1 MMNNLKLQFFW
12 GFFLILY
19 LPMQMK
25 HKKIIINKS
34 KFNIIVE
41 RLSHQLI
48 ENHGDFKE
56 TVLIGIQ
63 PRGTHLCNRIHQ
75 NLSSLLSNQNIKV
88 GNLDITF
95 YRDDFRRRQDP
106 LEPQAMDID
115 FSIEGKHVILIDD
128 VLYTGRSVRA
138 AMDALMAF
146 GRPKSVEL
154 TVFIDRRFSRHLPIQ
169 PNYVGQKVDTIASE
183 KVIVEWEE
191 ISGKDQVILL
201 NSEK

>member
-1 MMNNLKLQFFW
+1 
-12 GFFLILY
+12 
-19 LPMQMK
+19 MK
-25 HKKIIINKS
+25 EKKIIINKS

-48 ENHGDFKE
+48 ENHGDFKD

-63 PRGTHLCNRIHQ
+63 PRGTHLSNRIHKK
-75 NLSSLLSNQNIKV
+75 LSSLIANTEIKV

-95 YRDDFRRRQDP
+95 YRDDFRRRKDP
-106 LEPQAMDID
+106 LEPQAIDID
-115 FSIEGKHVILIDD
+115 FSIEGKHVVLIDD
-128 VLYTGRSVRA
+128 VLYTGRSVRS

-154 TVFIDRRFSRHLPIQ
+154 IVFIDRRFSRHLPIQ

-191 ISGKDQVILL
+191 TSGKDQVILI
-201 NSEK
+201 NTEQ

>member
-1 MMNNLKLQFFW
+1 M
-12 GFFLILY
+12 
-19 LPMQMK
+19 
-25 HKKIIINKS
+25 
-34 KFNIIVE
+34 
-41 RLSHQLI
+41 
-48 ENHGDFKE
+48 
-56 TVLIGIQ
+56 
-63 PRGTHLCNRIHQ
+63 
-75 NLSSLLSNQNIKV
+75 
-88 GNLDITF
+88 
-95 YRDDFRRRQDP
+95 
-106 LEPQAMDID
+106 
-115 FSIEGKHVILIDD
+115 ILIDD

-191 ISGKDQVILL
+191 INGNDQVILL

>member
-1 MMNNLKLQFFW
+1 
-12 GFFLILY
+12 
-19 LPMQMK
+19 MQMK
-25 HKKIIINKS
+25 HKIVINKS

-48 ENHGDFKE
+48 ENHGNFKE

-63 PRGTHLCNRIHQ
+63 PRGTHLCDRIYQ
-75 NLSSLLSNQNIKV
+75 KLSSLLSNQNIKI

-95 YRDDFRRRQDP
+95 YRDDFRRRQEP
-106 LEPQAMDID
+106 LEPQAINID
-115 FSIEGKHVILIDD
+115 FSIEGKHVVLIDD

-138 AMDALMAF
+138 AMDALLAF

-154 TVFIDRRFSRHLPIQ
+154 MVFIDRRFSRHLPIQ
-169 PNYVGQKVDTIASE
+169 PNYVGQKVDTITSE

-191 ISGKDQVILL
+191 INGNDQVILL
-201 NSEK
+201 NPEK

>member
-1 MMNNLKLQFFW
+1 
-12 GFFLILY
+12 
-19 LPMQMK
+19 MK
-25 HKKIIINKS
+25 MKKIIINKT

-48 ENHGDFKE
+48 ENHDDFRE

-63 PRGTHLCNRIHQ
+63 PRGIHLCNRIHQ
-75 NLSSLLSNQNIKV
+75 KLSSIISNSIIKV

-106 LEPQAMDID
+106 LEPQAIDID
-115 FSIEGKHVILIDD
+115 FSIEEKNVVLIDD

-138 AMDALMAF
+138 AMDALLAF

-154 TVFIDRRFSRHLPIQ
+154 MTLIDRRFSRHLPIQ
-169 PNYVGQKVDTIASE
+169 PNYVGQKIDTITSE

-191 ISGKDQVILL
+191 LNGKDQVILL

>member
-1 MMNNLKLQFFW
+1 
-12 GFFLILY
+12 
-19 LPMQMK
+19 MK
-25 HKKIIINKS
+25 QKIIINKS

-63 PRGTHLCNRIHQ
+63 PRGTHLCNRIYQ
-75 NLSSLLSNQNIKV
+75 KLSSLLSNQNIKI
-88 GNLDITF
+88 GNLDISF
-95 YRDDFRRRQDP
+95 YRDDFRRRKDP
-106 LEPQAMDID
+106 LEPQTIDIN

-128 VLYTGRSVRA
+128 VLYTGRSVRS

-154 TVFIDRRFSRHLPIQ
+154 IVFIDRRFSRHLPIQ
-169 PNYVGQKVDTIASE
+169 PNYVGQKVDTISSE

-191 ISGKDQVILL
+191 INGNDQVILL

>member
-1 MMNNLKLQFFW
+1 
-12 GFFLILY
+12 
-19 LPMQMK
+19 MK
-25 HKKIIINKS
+25 KKKIIINNT

-48 ENHGDFKE
+48 ENHDDFRE

-63 PRGTHLCNRIHQ
+63 PRGIHLCNRIHQ
-75 NLSSLLSNQNIKV
+75 KLSSIISNSIIKV

-106 LEPQAMDID
+106 LEPQAIDID
-115 FSIEGKHVILIDD
+115 FSIEGKNVVLIDD

-138 AMDALMAF
+138 AMDALLAF
-146 GRPKSVEL
+146 GRPKSVDL
-154 TVFIDRRFSRHLPIQ
+154 GALRIIRKSRHLPIQ
-169 PNYVGQKVDTIASE
+169 PNYVGQKIDTITSE

-191 ISGKDQVILL
+191 LNGKDQVILL

>member
-1 MMNNLKLQFFW
+1 
-12 GFFLILY
+12 
-19 LPMQMK
+19 MQMK
-25 HKKIIINKS
+25 HKIVINKS

-48 ENHGDFKE
+48 ENHGNFKE

-63 PRGTHLCNRIHQ
+63 PRGTHLCDRIYQ
-75 NLSSLLSNQNIKV
+75 KLSSLLSNQNIKI

-95 YRDDFRRRQDP
+95 YRDDFRRRQEP
-106 LEPQAMDID
+106 LEPQAIDID
-115 FSIEGKHVILIDD
+115 FSIEGKHVVLIDD

-138 AMDALMAF
+138 AMDALLAF

-154 TVFIDRRFSRHLPIQ
+154 MVFIDRRFSRHLPIQ
-169 PNYVGQKVDTIASE
+169 PNYVGQKVDTITSE

-191 ISGKDQVILL
+191 INGNDQVILL
-201 NSEK
+201 NPDK

>member
-1 MMNNLKLQFFW
+1 
-12 GFFLILY
+12 
-19 LPMQMK
+19 MK
-25 HKKIIINKS
+25 QKKIIINKT

-41 RLSHQLI
+41 RLSQQLI
-48 ENHGDFKE
+48 ENHDDFRE

-63 PRGTHLCNRIHQ
+63 PRGIHLCNRIHQ
-75 NLSSLLSNQNIKV
+75 TLSSIISNSIIKV

-106 LEPQAMDID
+106 LEPQAIDID
-115 FSIEGKHVILIDD
+115 FSIEGKNVVLIDD

-138 AMDALMAF
+138 AMDALLAF

-154 TVFIDRRFSRHLPIQ
+154 MTLIDRRFSRHLPIQ
-169 PNYVGQKVDTIASE
+169 PNYVGQKIDTITSE

-191 ISGKDQVILL
+191 LNGKDQVILL

>member
-1 MMNNLKLQFFW
+1 MKKKQILNNKTT
-12 GFFLILY
+12 
-19 LPMQMK
+19 
-25 HKKIIINKS
+25 
-34 KFNIIVE
+34 FNIIVE

-48 ENHGDFKE
+48 ENHDDFRE

-63 PRGTHLCNRIHQ
+63 PRGIHLCNRIHQ
-75 NLSSLLSNQNIKV
+75 KLSSIISNSIIKV

-106 LEPQAMDID
+106 LEPQAIDID
-115 FSIEGKHVILIDD
+115 FSIEEKNVVLIDD

-138 AMDALMAF
+138 AMDALLAF

-154 TVFIDRRFSRHLPIQ
+154 MTLIDRRFSRHLPIQ
-169 PNYVGQKVDTIASE
+169 PNYVGQKIDTITSE

-191 ISGKDQVILL
+191 LNGKDQVILL

>member
-1 MMNNLKLQFFW
+1 MGL
-12 GFFLILY
+12 FLILY
-19 LPMQMK
+19 LPIQMK
-25 HKKIIINKS
+25 HKKVIINKS

-41 RLSHQLI
+41 RLSHQII
-48 ENHGDFKE
+48 ENHGDFME

-75 NLSSLLSNQNIKV
+75 KLSSLLSNQNIKV

-95 YRDDFRRRQDP
+95 YRDDFRRRKDP

>member
-1 MMNNLKLQFFW
+1 
-12 GFFLILY
+12 
-19 LPMQMK
+19 MK
-25 HKKIIINKS
+25 QKKIIINKT

-48 ENHGDFKE
+48 ENHDNFRE

-63 PRGTHLCNRIHQ
+63 PRGIHLCNRIHQ
-75 NLSSLLSNQNIKV
+75 KLSSIISNSIIKV

-106 LEPQAMDID
+106 LEPQAIDID
-115 FSIEGKHVILIDD
+115 FSIEGKNVVLIDD

-138 AMDALMAF
+138 AMDALLAF

-154 TVFIDRRFSRHLPIQ
+154 MTLIDRRFSRHLPIQ
-169 PNYVGQKVDTIASE
+169 PNYVGQKIDTITSE

-191 ISGKDQVILL
+191 LNGKDQVILL

>member
-1 MMNNLKLQFFW
+1 
-12 GFFLILY
+12 
-19 LPMQMK
+19 MQMK
-25 HKKIIINKS
+25 YKKIIINKS

-41 RLSHQLI
+41 RLAHQLI

-75 NLSSLLSNQNIKV
+75 KLSSLLSNQNIKV

-95 YRDDFRRRQDP
+95 YRDDFRRRKDP

-154 TVFIDRRFSRHLPIQ
+154 TVFIDRRFSREFPIQ
-169 PNYVGQKVDTIASE
+169 ANYIGKTVDSIDSE
-183 KVIVEWEE
+183 KIIVKWKEINRSDEVIM
-191 ISGKDQVILL
+191 IKSK
-201 NSEK
+201 K

>member
-1 MMNNLKLQFFW
+1 MGL
-12 GFFLILY
+12 FLILY

-95 YRDDFRRRQDP
+95 YRDDFRRRKDP

-169 PNYVGQKVDTIASE
+169 PNYVGQKVDTISSE

>member
-1 MMNNLKLQFFW
+1 
-12 GFFLILY
+12 
-19 LPMQMK
+19 MK
-25 HKKIIINKS
+25 ENKIIINKS

-48 ENHGDFKE
+48 ENHGDFKD

-63 PRGTHLCNRIHQ
+63 PRGTHLSNRIHKK
-75 NLSSLLSNQNIKV
+75 LSNLIANTEIKV

-95 YRDDFRRRQDP
+95 YRDDFRRRKDP
-106 LEPQAMDID
+106 LEPQAIDID
-115 FSIEGKHVILIDD
+115 FSIEGKHVVLIDD
-128 VLYTGRSVRA
+128 VLYTGRSVRS

-191 ISGKDQVILL
+191 TSGKDQVILI
-201 NSEK
+201 NTEQ

>member
-1 MMNNLKLQFFW
+1 MGL
-12 GFFLILY
+12 FLILY

-75 NLSSLLSNQNIKV
+75 NLFSLLSNQNIKV

-169 PNYVGQKVDTIASE
+169 PNYVGQKVDTISSE

>member
-1 MMNNLKLQFFW
+1 
-12 GFFLILY
+12 
-19 LPMQMK
+19 MK
-25 HKKIIINKS
+25 KKKIIINNT
-34 KFNIIVE
+34 KFNLIVE

-48 ENHGDFKE
+48 ENHDDFRE

-63 PRGTHLCNRIHQ
+63 PRGIHLCNRIHQ
-75 NLSSLLSNQNIKV
+75 KLSSIISNSIIKV

-106 LEPQAMDID
+106 LEPQAIDID
-115 FSIEGKHVILIDD
+115 FSIEGKNVVLIDD

-138 AMDALMAF
+138 AMDALLAF

-154 TVFIDRRFSRHLPIQ
+154 MTLIDRRFSRHLPIQ
-169 PNYVGQKVDTIASE
+169 PNYIGQKIDTITSE

-191 ISGKDQVILL
+191 LNGKDQVILL

>member
-1 MMNNLKLQFFW
+1 
-12 GFFLILY
+12 
-19 LPMQMK
+19 MK
-25 HKKIIINKS
+25 QKIIINKS

-63 PRGTHLCNRIHQ
+63 PRGTHLCNRIYQ
-75 NLSSLLSNQNIKV
+75 KLSSLLSNQNIKI

-95 YRDDFRRRQDP
+95 YRDDFRRRKDP
-106 LEPQAMDID
+106 LEPQTIDIN

-128 VLYTGRSVRA
+128 VLYTGRSVRS

-154 TVFIDRRFSRHLPIQ
+154 IVFIDRRFSRHLPIQ
-169 PNYVGQKVDTIASE
+169 PNYVGQKVDTISSE

-191 ISGKDQVILL
+191 INGNDQVILL